1 MSNYGRSRVKVPAST
16 ANLGPGFDTLGMAL
30 SLYAWIEMEEA
41 PETIFHLYGDEMKGV
56 PQDKSNLLYQVA
68 QMVFA
73 EAGVSVPELSI
84 SMYSEIPL
92 ARGLGSS
99 ASAIVGALAAANAM
113 IGSPLDNAK
122 LFNMATALEKH
133 PDNVG
138 ASLFGGII
146 TAVWDG
152 VQADYIRLE
161 SPENLEVLV
170 VIPEFELATTKARG
184 VLPAEVTVRDAVY
197 NISRTSLLTA
207 ALASGRL
214 DMIGK
219 AMQDRLHQPYRAPLV
234 PGMEKVLA
242 EAPQHGA
249 LGIALSGAG
258 PTLLAFVDGRE
269 SRRDELEAFLKETMQ
284 EHGIPA
290 RTCWLPACAE
300 GVTAKVLPRTGVQS
314 DSFLDMIKGEVRS

>member
-41 PETIFHLYGDEMKGV
+41 PETVFHLYGDEMKGLA
-56 PQDKSNLLYQVA
+56 QDKSNLLYQVA

-84 SMYSEIPL
+84 SMYSDIPL
-92 ARGLGSS
+92 TRGLGSS
-99 ASAIVGALAAANAM
+99 ASAIVGGMAAANAM
-113 IGSPLDNAK
+113 IGSPLDKAK
-122 LFNMATALEKH
+122 LFDMATALEKH

-152 VQADYIRLE
+152 EHADYIRLE
-161 SPENLEVLV
+161 PPEALEVLV
-170 VIPEFELATTKARG
+170 VIPEFELSTTKAREA
-184 VLPAEVTVRDAVY
+184 LPTEVTVSDAVY

-214 DMIGK
+214 DLIGR
-219 AMQDRLHQPYRAPLV
+219 AMEDRLHQPYRAPLV
-234 PGMEKVLA
+234 PGMEKLLI
-242 EAPQHGA
+242 EAPKHGA

-258 PTLLAFVDGRE
+258 PTLLCLVDRHE
-269 SRRDELEAFLKETMQ
+269 VRKQELEAFLKETMQ
-284 EHGIPA
+284 EHGISA
-290 RTCWLPACAE
+290 RTCWLPPCTS
-300 GVTAKVLPRTGVQS
+300 GVTAELFERNGMQNE
-314 DSFLDMIKGEVRS
+314 SFLDMIKGELRL

>member
-1 MSNYGRSRVKVPAST
+1 MSIYGRSRVKVPAST

-41 PETIFHLYGDEMKGV
+41 AETVFHLYGDEMKGIAR
-56 PQDKSNLLYQVA
+56 DKSNLLYKVA

-92 ARGLGSS
+92 TRGLGSS

-113 IGSPLDNAK
+113 IGSPLGSAK
-122 LFNMATALEKH
+122 LFDMATALEKH

-138 ASLFGGII
+138 ASIFGGII

-152 VQADYIRLE
+152 QHADYIRIE
-161 SPENLEVLV
+161 PPQELEVLV
-170 VIPEFELATTKARG
+170 VIPEFELETVKARG
-184 VLPAEVTVRDAVY
+184 LLPAEVTMGDAVH

-207 ALASGRL
+207 ALSAGRL
-214 DMIGK
+214 DMIGR
-219 AMQDRLHQPYRAPLV
+219 AMQDRLHQPYRAPMV
-234 PGMEKVLA
+234 PGMEKLLA
-242 EAPQHGA
+242 EAPGRGA

-258 PTLLAFVDGRE
+258 PTLLCMVDR
-269 SRRDELEAFLKETMQ
+269 SSDKKQELEHFLIETMR
-284 EHGIPA
+284 ENGIPS
-290 RTCWLPACAE
+290 RTVWLSPCTS
-300 GVTAKVLPRTGVQS
+300 GVTAELLERNGMQNG
-314 DSFLDMIKGEVRS
+314 SFLDMIKGELHS